1 MAVSDQNERAAKS
14 FHSDSPSTATAL
26 AGLPADYSRVK
37 AAHSDR
43 GDFAPGA
50 AVLSGVSWWTLR
62 QPLEH
67 AAGRIV
73 KGATD

>member
-50 AVLSGVSWWTLR
+50 AVLSGVSWTLW